1 MSATLIDGKA
11 IAARLRVDI
20 GLAAGQLSNPPGLA
34 TLLVGDLPASAIY
47 VQNKLKAC
55 REAGINGQLIKL
67 PDSVSEA
74 ELSACIV
81 KLNNDSSIHGILL
94 QLPLPARLD
103 TQKFISLIDPLKDV
117 DGLGPVNYGLM
128 AAGLPAHVPCTPL
141 GCLKLVKSVRPQLD
155 GLHAVVL
162 GRSRLVGRPMAE
174 LLLQQN
180 CTVTIA
186 HSRTTDIPAI
196 TRQADILVA
205 AVGRPL
211 LVKAGWIKPGAVV
224 IDVGINRI
232 DGRLVGDVDFN
243 EARETA
249 GAITPVPG
257 GVGPMTVAM
266 LLANTVR
273 SAYQSAGQRAPHE
286 LAA

>member
-11 IAARLRVDI
+11 IAARLRVGI
-20 GLAAGQLSNPPGLA
+20 KLAVNQLAQAPGLA
-34 TLLVGDLPASAIY
+34 TLLIGDMAASAVY

-55 REAGINGQLIKL
+55 KEVGINGQLIKL
-67 PDSVSEA
+67 PASVSEA
-74 ELSACIV
+74 ELFDCIDT
-81 KLNNDSSIHGILL
+81 LNRDTGIHGILL

-103 TQKFISLIDPLKDV
+103 AQQFISLIDPAKDV

-141 GCLKLVKSVRPQLD
+141 GCLALIKSVRPQLS

-186 HSRTTDIPAI
+186 HSKTPDISAV

-205 AVGRPL
+205 AVGQPE
-211 LVKAGWIKPGAVV
+211 LVKADWVKPGATV

-232 DGRLVGDVDFN
+232 NGQLKGDVDY
-243 EARETA
+243 AAVSTVA

-266 LLANTVR
+266 LLANTAR
-273 SAYQSAGQRAPHE
+273 SAYRYAEKQYPQE